1 MASRPTATVPV
12 YEYVD
17 RSSPGTYFDDL
28 EEALRT
34 GPTMMEID
42 AEEAAAFQG
51 VRHHFDHPKVPD
63 PETLS
68 DEPTPGPEWTQIL
81 LELGGDDPARRA
93 AALQHVLTS
102 GSALYVRVE
111 EEPDDRRLE
120 EGGRKPGTREA
131 ADHGCAA
138 RMGRH
143 RRLAYAR
150 ARMGARAVHARV
162 AGVGAPPHRAVE
174 MPGSGPPQ
182 DGRVRADRIELQPRS
197 SNPEH
202 QPIVIDGTTAD
213 WEIVGVVVGATIAAR
228 PTTGC

>member
-1 MASRPTATVPV
+1 MASRPTVTVPI

-34 GPTMMEID
+34 GPTMVEID

-68 DEPTPGPEWTQIL
+68 DEPTPGSEWTQIL
-81 LELGGDDPARRA
+81 LELGGDDPSRRA

-102 GSALYVRVE
+102 GTCGWKRTPTTDDLKKAVE
-111 EEPDDRRLE
+111 
-120 EGGRKPGTREA
+120 KPGTRQA
-131 ADHGCAA
+131 ADHGAS

-162 AGVGAPPHRAVE
+162 ACGGAPRDRAVE

-182 DGRVRADRIELQPRS
+182 DGRVRADARL
-197 SNPEH
+197 
-202 QPIVIDGTTAD
+202 GT
-213 WEIVGVVVGATIAAR
+213 GAAR
-228 PTTGC
+228 QRNR